1 MTSEHGKPARDWV
14 TVLWFP
20 DFPIYAVVLAKEW
33 DLLKPA
39 AIIKD
44 YRVLACNA
52 AARRQGISQGM
63 KQRHALATCP
73 DLVVAPANPG
83 QELMVHDDVVASLM
97 TVAAGVET
105 LRPGLVA
112 LPTRPLANYYG
123 DEDSAV
129 ELLLDTA
136 ARMGAECL
144 AGTADDLVPAVWAA
158 RRGVSVPPNKTA
170 AFLAELPIETLV
182 SEPALGGSVELTRL
196 LAELGVRTFRQ
207 FARLRR
213 ADVAGRFG
221 QEATY
226 WHRVAQGLPGRE
238 VAPQRV
244 ADPIEVMHQVEH
256 PIQNTETA
264 AFVARQAA
272 TRLHNEL
279 FRHGDACLRLVVRA
293 HVNPPSGDDGPEVVE
308 RAWRCREPL
317 TAEDTAQR
325 VRWQLDGWLTR
336 LRINRAE
343 SVAGADAQGAR
354 ARGFGVQGA
363 DCADDGF
370 SDDAAGIVAIEL
382 VPMET
387 VPAGTIAEPL
397 WGGPDEGIRAAR
409 AAAGRAQAL
418 IGMQAVRQVVHRGG
432 RGVGG
437 RVVAVPYGDETPEA
451 VAGLPTTQWVGELPS
466 PLPSVVGPLS
476 VSAASSEAVSAP
488 SGAHPASKVQVLDDV
503 NQQVYVT
510 GRATMSSSPA
520 VLRWG
525 SRGLPITGWAGPW
538 PVDEQWWAAGRRYA
552 RVQVATETGAY
563 LLVSRGKQWR
573 IEATY

>member
-1 MTSEHGKPARDWV
+1 M
-14 TVLWFP
+14 
-20 DFPIYAVVLAKEW
+20 
-33 DLLKPA
+33 
-39 AIIKD
+39 
-44 YRVLACNA
+44 
-52 AARRQGISQGM
+52 
-63 KQRHALATCP
+63 
-73 DLVVAPANPG
+73 
-83 QELMVHDDVVASLM
+83 
-97 TVAAGVET
+97 
-105 LRPGLVA
+105 
-112 LPTRPLANYYG
+112 
-123 DEDSAV
+123 
-129 ELLLDTA
+129 
-136 ARMGAECL
+136 
-144 AGTADDLVPAVWAA
+144 
-158 RRGVSVPPNKTA
+158 
-170 AFLAELPIETLV
+170 
-182 SEPALGGSVELTRL
+182 ELTRL

-264 AFVARQAA
+264 AFVARQAV

-279 FRHGDACLRLVVRA
+279 FRHGDACFRLVVRA
-293 HVNPPSGDDGPEVVE
+293 HVNPPSCDDGPEVVE

-354 ARGFGVQGA
+354 ARGFGAQGA

-409 AAAGRAQAL
+409 AAAGRA
-418 IGMQAVRQVVHRGG
+418 
-432 RGVGG
+432 
-437 RVVAVPYGDETPEA
+437 
-451 VAGLPTTQWVGELPS
+451 
-466 PLPSVVGPLS
+466 
-476 VSAASSEAVSAP
+476 
-488 SGAHPASKVQVLDDV
+488 
-503 NQQVYVT
+503 
-510 GRATMSSSPA
+510 
-520 VLRWG
+520 
-525 SRGLPITGWAGPW
+525 
-538 PVDEQWWAAGRRYA
+538 
-552 RVQVATETGAY
+552 
-563 LLVSRGKQWR
+563 
-573 IEATY
+573 